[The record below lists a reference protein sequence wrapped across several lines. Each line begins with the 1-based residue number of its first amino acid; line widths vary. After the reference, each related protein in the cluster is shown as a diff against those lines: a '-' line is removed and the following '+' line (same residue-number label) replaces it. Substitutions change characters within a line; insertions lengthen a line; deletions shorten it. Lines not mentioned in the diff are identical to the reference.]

1 MRTNIYID
9 DSLIR
14 DAMNISGSKTKKEVV
29 ELALSEFVRRR
40 TQKNLAELRGKI
52 RFADDYDYK
61 KARSGEK

>member
-1 MRTNIYID
+1 MQ
-9 DSLIR
+9 
-14 DAMNISGSKTKKEVV
+14 DAMSLSGIKTKKEVV

-52 RFADDYDYK
+52 CFADDYDYK